1 MADGAA
7 VVLGLMIA
15 RVHRSGELHELR
27 NTACAV
33 WAREDGHWRLVA
45 YQPTPITG

>member
-1 MADGAA
+1 VADGAA

-27 NTACAV
+27 NTASAV
-33 WAREDGHWRLVA
+33 WAREAGHWRLVA